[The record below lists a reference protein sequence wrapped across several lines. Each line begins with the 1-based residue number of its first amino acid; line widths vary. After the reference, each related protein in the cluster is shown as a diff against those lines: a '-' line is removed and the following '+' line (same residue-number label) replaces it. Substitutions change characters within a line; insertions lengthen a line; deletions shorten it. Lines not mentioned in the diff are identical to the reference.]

1 MKSVIHFYIFIFL
14 VFSINTYSQE
24 KKLTARQIIT
34 KAADAYNEAAYITYN
49 SNYNLY
55 LDYNSKKVYEHYSG
69 MVLKKNNVNYFK
81 IKNTEFITFKNIGIK
96 INNDEK
102 AIVIE
107 KQKKKI
113 DESPLSLKNYLDA
126 YNAKLIE
133 TDNKNYICE
142 LTPNKITQ
150 IMLSKIVIYIRKK
163 DYSIAKQSLFF
174 VEQMESKDS
183 KGKRMYSLPRLEIT
197 FTPRPRDEKSDS
209 YLVSKENYFSE
220 KGSDI
225 TISKRFSTY
234 QLFKS

>member
-1 MKSVIHFYIFIFL
+1 MKSAIHFYIYIFL
-14 VFSINTYSQE
+14 VSSINTYSQE

-34 KAADAYNEAAYITYN
+34 KAADTYNESAYIAYN
-49 SNYNLY
+49 SNYSLY
-55 LDYNSKKVYEHYSG
+55 LDYNSKKVYEYYSG

-81 IKNTEFITFKNIGIK
+81 IKNTEFVTFKNIGIK
-96 INNDEK
+96 VSNDEK

-133 TDNKNYICE
+133 TDSKTYICE

-183 KGKRMYSLPRLEIT
+183 KGKRIYSVPRLEIT
-197 FTPRPRDEKSDS
+197 FTPRPRDEKSDN

-220 KGSDI
+220 KGNDI